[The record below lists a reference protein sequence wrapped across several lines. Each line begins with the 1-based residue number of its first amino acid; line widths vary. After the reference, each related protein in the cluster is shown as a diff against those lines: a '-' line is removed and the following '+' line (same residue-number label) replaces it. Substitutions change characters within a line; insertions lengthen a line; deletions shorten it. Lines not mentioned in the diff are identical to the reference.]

1 MKRVASEKHNYYYAP
16 LTGTPFTMGIALPEG
31 YGDFTIKV
39 VDTIKTF
46 QQKGINIADYFTG
59 SNWKIHPEC
68 AIHPHG
74 LYCKYHHAAHR
85 TFSSLEEE
93 LLHFLEKM
101 SSPDWKWSE
110 QYEPLQEEV
119 DPDTWTYLNSNDCK
133 PDKLCP
139 IHLSGGMLA
148 EAWGQNQC
156 AVHPHPLFCAE
167 GDKDLMQ
174 LLVFDAQ
181 ITDPVFRDE
190 RWIFRNKEE
199 QELLE
204 IYNVSLRFV
213 ATQSGLTRWEHVQ
226 ENEDSVIKG
235 AEFGDLHKHTIEE
248 AWYKSAVLQHE
259 IEKDSFVFS
268 VPFGADVSFVDELR
282 SAVLIWVSRDYKQWY
297 AFDAPTLRTFDIWY
311 YNAGTQIR
319 PARFQYAAMV
329 IGDRDDIL
337 VTGSHAIFPRDGG
350 LEAPGSVVGLQFHH
364 SNMRSRFLS
373 ITSKIHVREGCPTC
387 TDTCA
392 SEEWECYVIDNNGY
406 VVVSENLNDTG
417 RFFGEIEGAVMEAM
431 KIEKIFR
438 KIPIW
443 DYQALRLD
451 EPLYH
456 LGWLIQW
463 VIGEMIWL
471 FYQTSLLAGGWSSA
485 SPFLPVEV
493 IYEDYELGEEFEE
506 DSSREE
512 RERMEESSGSHETL
526 TPINSSELSKMPNV
540 TFIVYNES
548 TPCDQKAFLYMLQQN
563 LLPRDGV
570 TYANPGVQHM
580 SGLLCS
586 TVLANQ
592 SIAGFLR
599 RISGCTIVSCFERL
613 FILAYVV
620 SRLDLHVVLLQADIR
635 PQKMLP
641 CVEDTWF
648 GGLPYLQPWGRIPEA
663 MPFHLRHIPY
673 SNLVLVVVETLYP
686 TCYRRLSVAPMEVY
700 YNYSKY
706 PCQKVQ
712 LNELPRRKRMG
723 CFSDHPQEVD
733 IKMCGD
739 GNVVS
744 LSLAA
749 LFLSSLVLTTVQVLG
764 H

>member
-1 MKRVASEKHNYYYAP
+1 MSLQIGVNGYPFIVSNNGYILIHPDLRPVYQGFLKDNYNSVDFCEVELLDDGRGPREFSPEILQLRESLVNHTTGSTLGLKIRYHYDDMKRVASEKHNYYYAP

-46 QQKGINIADYFTG
+46 QQKGINIADYFNG
-59 SNWKIHPEC
+59 NNWKIHPEW
-68 AIHPHG
+68 

-119 DPDTWTYLNSNDCK
+119 DPDTWTYLNSNDSINCK
-133 PDKLCP
+133 KKDIP
-139 IHLSGGMLA
+139 
-148 EAWGQNQC
+148 
-156 AVHPHPLFCAE
+156 E
-167 GDKDLMQ
+167 GEYYCDKDLLQ

-204 IYNVSLRFV
+204 NYNVTLRFV

-268 VPFGADVSFVDELR
+268 VPFGA
-282 SAVLIWVSRDYKQWY
+282 
-297 AFDAPTLRTFDIWY
+297 
-311 YNAGTQIR
+311 
-319 PARFQYAAMV
+319 
-329 IGDRDDIL
+329 GDRDDIL

-364 SNMRSRFLS
+364 SKMRSRFLS

-387 TDTCA
+387 TDTCG

-406 VVVSENLNDTG
+406 VVISENLNDTG

-451 EPLYH
+451 EVIKITSAASILMTPLYH
-456 LGWLIQW
+456 LGWLVQW

-471 FYQTSLLAGGWSSA
+471 LYQTSLLAGGWSSA
-485 SPFLPVEV
+485 SPSLPVEV

-506 DSSREE
+506 DSSKEE
-512 RERMEESSGSHETL
+512 RERMEEK
-526 TPINSSELSKMPNV
+526 LSKMPNV

-570 TYANPGVQHM
+570 YKKNASH
-580 SGLLCS
+580 CS
-586 TVLANQ
+586 
-592 SIAGFLR
+592 R
-599 RISGCTIVSCFERL
+599 
-613 FILAYVV
+613 
-620 SRLDLHVVLLQADIR
+620 
-635 PQKMLP
+635 
-641 CVEDTWF
+641 
-648 GGLPYLQPWGRIPEA
+648 
-663 MPFHLRHIPY
+663 PFHLRHIPY

-739 GNVVS
+739 GNVAS